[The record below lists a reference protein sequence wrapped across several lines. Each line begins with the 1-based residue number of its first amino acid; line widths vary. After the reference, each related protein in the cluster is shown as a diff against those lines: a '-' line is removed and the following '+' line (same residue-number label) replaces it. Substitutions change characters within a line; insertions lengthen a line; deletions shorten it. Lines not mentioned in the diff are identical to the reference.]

1 MEIYRSSHGCS
12 GGEGEFQNEYEKL
25 HGIFICSST
34 YGYIT
39 YGKNMEKKPKQ
50 KLQGY
55 SRF

>member
-1 MEIYRSSHGCS
+1 MDAL
-12 GGEGEFQNEYEKL
+12 GEFQNEYEKL
-25 HGIFICSST
+25 YGIFICSST
-34 YGYIT
+34 YGYVT